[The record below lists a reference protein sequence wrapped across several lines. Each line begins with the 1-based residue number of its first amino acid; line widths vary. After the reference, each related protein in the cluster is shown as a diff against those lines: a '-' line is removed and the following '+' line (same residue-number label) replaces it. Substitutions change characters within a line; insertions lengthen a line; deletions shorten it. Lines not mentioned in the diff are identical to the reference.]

1 MGWGE
6 GLLAEQCFL
15 WAQVPLAHSALT
27 SLLSPVER
35 GHATLG
41 TMVPQAPVSS
51 LAMAATAGEGG
62 CSDSCHVGGSSG
74 PGAG

>member
-6 GLLAEQCFL
+6 GLLAEQCSY
-15 WAQVPLAHSALT
+15 WAQVPPACSALT
-27 SLLSPVER
+27 SLLSLVER
-35 GHATLG
+35 GHATSG
-41 TMVPQAPVSS
+41 TMVPQARVPS
-51 LAMAATAGEGG
+51 LAMAATARAGG